1 MRYVILVILMAVTVS
16 LTISHLDSHE
26 QEIIR
31 MRQLRIDAG
40 VESDQDIQGTEVW

>member
-1 MRYVILVILMAVTVS
+1 MRYVILVILAAVTVCLS
-16 LTISHLDSHE
+16 ISHLDSHE

-40 VESDQDIQGTEVW
+40 VESDQDIQSTEVW

>member
-1 MRYVILVILMAVTVS
+1 MRYVILVILMDVTVS
-16 LTISHLDSHE
+16 LTIYNLDSHE